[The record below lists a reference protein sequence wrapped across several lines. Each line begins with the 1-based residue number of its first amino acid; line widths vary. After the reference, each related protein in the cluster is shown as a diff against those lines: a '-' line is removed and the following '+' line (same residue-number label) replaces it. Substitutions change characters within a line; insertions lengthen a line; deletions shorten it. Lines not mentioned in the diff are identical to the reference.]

1 MLYRRS
7 TNEVFDQ
14 SSLFLNCNYYDT
26 ISLNSQ
32 ILNRSITNDLFF
44 IHLNIRSLQKN
55 IDKLTHYISQFHKLP
70 DIIAITKTKLR
81 NDTIYNN
88 IDIAKYNYI
97 HADSLTKE
105 GGVGFYIK
113 NSLSYTVK
121 PEYDLNLNFVENI
134 WIQVD
139 TDKNSIL
146 IGVIYRHP
154 VNIVNQLELFSRTI
168 EEKFFN
174 LSNSKS
180 EFYILG
186 DFNIDLLQVTNNRV
200 IKNYADNLVD
210 IQLSVQLTNQ
220 RESLITRK
228 HF

>member
-1 MLYRRS
+1 M
-7 TNEVFDQ
+7 
-14 SSLFLNCNYYDT
+14 
-26 ISLNSQ
+26 
-32 ILNRSITNDLFF
+32 
-44 IHLNIRSLQKN
+44 QKN

-70 DIIAITKTKLR
+70 DVIAITKTKLR

-146 IGVIYRHP
+146 IGVIYCHP

-180 EFYILG
+180 GFYILG

-200 IKNYADNLVD
+200 IKNYADNLVGYSIKCTINKPTRIFNNSKTLLDHIYTNCCYSSAISGIALND
-210 IQLSVQLTNQ
+210 IFDHFPTFIYLSNRDIKKINRNILYS
-220 RESLITRK
+220 R
-228 HF
+228 